1 LSEKTQNKKVFHISE
16 NGHSENVHFWKSAST
31 FFSEK
36 TQKTTSEHNA
46 AKRDFPRFYLL
57 LNFFLYF
64 LKKDLGVF
72 SVNIVWVKNG

>member
-1 LSEKTQNKKVFHISE
+1 M
-16 NGHSENVHFWKSAST
+16 KSMSIFQKCNY

-64 LKKDLGVF
+64 LKKDLGIFYV
-72 SVNIVWVKNG
+72 III